1 MRLPGTND
9 GVVRLEETEGAGMRD
24 RIVLPLSHSG
34 MLVFAARRAR
44 GRGVLERGA
53 FDHEVAGACAA
64 RRLTR
69 LRRLLLLAALAT
81 ALGGCAT
88 LRYYTQVVSGQLDLM
103 RRAKPIDEE
112 LRERRRPGRAQ
123 GQAALGIAHARFRQP
138 RTRAAGQRQLQE
150 LCGSGPALCG
160 VERVRRAGVLAR
172 TRYLLL
178 SDRRLRQLSRLLRR
192 GRRQGR
198 GRRAARRGYDVYIGG
213 VPAYSTLGWFD
224 DPVLSTF
231 IQYPEAEL
239 ARLMF
244 HELAHQLLYVKN
256 DTRFNESFAV
266 TVEQAGV
273 ERWLAKN
280 GNERPARG
288 VRAHARACRREFV
301 ALLLRYRGIL
311 EQYYRQG
318 LPQEEM
324 RLGKARYFAE
334 MEEEYRRLKASW
346 GGFAGYDRWFAGKP
360 NNATLASVALYTE
373 LVPAFNALLER
384 EGGDLPRFYAA
395 VKELAKLP
403 KDERDAR
410 LSSLTRE
417 LQVRRVAEDVSIAA
431 ATARQRGFVRM
442 RAASSEIHGLTK
454 ALVLGL

>member
-1 MRLPGTND
+1 M
-9 GVVRLEETEGAGMRD
+9 
-24 RIVLPLSHSG
+24 
-34 MLVFAARRAR
+34 
-44 GRGVLERGA
+44 
-53 FDHEVAGACAA
+53 
-64 RRLTR
+64 R

-81 ALGGCAT
+81 SLGGCAT
-88 LRYYTQVVSGQLDLM
+88 LRYYTQAVSGQLDLL

-112 LRERRRPGRAQ
+112 LASDAVP
-123 GQAALGIAHARFRQP
+123 AALKAKL
-138 RTRAAGQRQLQE
+138 RAVSRMRDFASGE
-150 LCGSGPALCG
+150 LALPDNGSY
-160 VERVRRAGVLAR
+160 RRYADL
-172 TRYLLL
+172 
-178 SDRRLRQLSRLLRR
+178 
-192 GRRQGR
+192 GRRFALWNVFAAPEFSLEPVTSCFPIAGCVGYR
-198 GRRAARRGYDVYIGG
+198 GYFDEADAKAEAAVQRERGYDVYIGG

-266 TVEQAGV
+266 AVERAGV

-280 GNERPARG
+280 GNEAQ
-288 VRAHARACRREFV
+288 RATYLRMQGMRRDFI
-301 ALLLRYRGIL
+301 ALLLRYRGML

-324 RLGKARYFAE
+324 RLGKARYFADMDE
-334 MEEEYRRLKASW
+334 DYRRLKVSW

-360 NNATLASVALYTE
+360 NNATLASVTLYTQ
-373 LVPAFNALLER
+373 LVPAFTALLER

-403 KDERDAR
+403 KDERNAR
-410 LSSLTRE
+410 LQSLVE
-417 LQVRRVAEDVSIAA
+417 
-431 ATARQRGFVRM
+431 
-442 RAASSEIHGLTK
+442 H
-454 ALVLGL
+454 